1 MSRRPKRGSVPYP
14 PRVANLRTPD
24 HFEIGRAL
32 AALHRR
38 VYPDR
43 DLRPGEQATELND
56 LEAALARFRE
66 TEDFVSRLLRRME
79 PYLELPRG
87 SRVLDVGSA
96 QGISVAAFTKAG
108 FVTSGAEPWQ
118 PAIATSRE
126 VARRLGIDFELL
138 HGRAESLPFPS
149 ASFELVHAYSVME
162 HLDDAFACFR
172 EAYRVLVPGGGFF
185 FSTTSAL
192 CPRQGEIRGFPLF
205 PWYPSKLR
213 RRILDWAA
221 RERPWL
227 VGYTDTP
234 AYSWFRH
241 RWVREALRSIGFRR
255 VVDRWALRKNE
266 RTGWQRLLI
275 HAAAENRGF
284 RFIGDVAVGGMEYL
298 AIK

>member
-1 MSRRPKRGSVPYP
+1 MADARAGER
-14 PRVANLRTPD
+14 
-24 HFEIGRAL
+24 FEIGRL
-32 AALHRR
+32 VAALHHRA
-38 VYPDR
+38 YPDR
-43 DLRPGEQATELND
+43 DLRPGEQATELNE
-56 LEAALARFRE
+56 LEAALARFPE
-66 TEDFVSRLLRRME
+66 TEDFVARLLRRVE
-79 PYLELPRG
+79 PHLELLPG
-87 SRVLDVGSA
+87 SRVLDVGAA
-96 QGISVAAFTKAG
+96 QGIGVAAFSRAG
-108 FVTSGAEPWQ
+108 FATSGVEPWQ

-126 VARRLGIDFELL
+126 VARRFGMDFEVV

-149 ASFELVHAYSVME
+149 ASFEFVYAYSVME
-162 HLDDAFACFR
+162 HVDDPFAGFR

-205 PWYPSKLR
+205 PWYPRKLQ

-221 RERPWL
+221 RDRPWL

-241 RWVREALRSIGFRR
+241 RWVNRALHSIGFRL
-255 VVDRWALRKNE
+255 VVDRWTLRKNE
-266 RTGWQRLLI
+266 RKGRQRLLI

-284 RFIGDVAVGGMEYL
+284 RLIGDLAVSGMEYL